1 METLKKYLALKN
13 VSIKS
18 LKANKTNGPKCYTLT
33 VERGNDSKAFKALNL
48 VQNLTVKTYAANI
61 FHITLNN

>member
-1 METLKKYLALKN
+1 MENLKKYLELKN

-18 LKANKTNGPKCYTLT
+18 LKANKTNGPKCYTLI
-33 VERGNDSKAFKALNL
+33 VESGNDSKAFNALNL
-48 VQNLTVKTYAANI
+48 VLNLTVKTYAANI